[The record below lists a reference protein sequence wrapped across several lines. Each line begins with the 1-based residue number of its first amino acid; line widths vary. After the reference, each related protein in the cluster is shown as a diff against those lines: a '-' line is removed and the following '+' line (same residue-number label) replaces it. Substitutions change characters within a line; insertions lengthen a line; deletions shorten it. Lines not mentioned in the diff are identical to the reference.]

1 MGKGRDKR
9 KRRERKAAKR
19 GSHKRMA
26 EPPFNDS
33 FNDPDA
39 PVYAL
44 VKPKPSLRSGA
55 IALPEPDDMDDAS
68 QG

>member
-19 GSHKRMA
+19 GSHKRMT

-39 PVYAL
+39 PVYAWSSQSQ
-44 VKPKPSLRSGA
+44 VC
-55 IALPEPDDMDDAS
+55 ALA
-68 QG
+68 Q